1 MKAAYLT
8 AMLFILSTVS
18 AFSWQMPLDQMTLA
32 NRIAAEK
39 ILHKP
44 DFTFQTATSNTNVS
58 YDTME
63 KLFDRPRLAA
73 AMWRECQFVP
83 KFYAFVLPNHGLAV
97 DDANGLHGTMKL
109 AYRKPG
115 MRVYLI
121 DGTVERWR
129 MGNPFAVSAKMLV
142 IYKYKADSKGF
153 HGYLQTWTALDS
165 ALLGMIT
172 KPFRKYIQ
180 YRQEEFIAYIMSNIA
195 KGGEFAEKNYDDFLS
210 PIQREGDYIATR
222 HFMEVFKGHY

>member
-1 MKAAYLT
+1 MKTAYLT
-8 AMLFILSTVS
+8 TMLFILSAFG
-18 AFSWQMPLDQMTLA
+18 AFSWQVPLDQMTLA

-39 ILHKP
+39 ILRKP
-44 DFTFQTATSNTNVS
+44 DFTFQTTTSNANVS

-83 KFYAFVLPNHGLAV
+83 KFYAFVLPAQGIVV
-97 DDANGLHGTMKL
+97 DDAIGLRGTMKL

-121 DGTVERWR
+121 DGIVEKWR

-142 IYKYKADSKGF
+142 VYKYRVDAKGF
-153 HGYLQTWTALDS
+153 HSYLQTWTALDS
-165 ALLGMIT
+165 ALLGIIT

-180 YRQEEFIAYIMSNIA
+180 YRQEEFIAYIMGNIA
-195 KGGEFAEKNYDDFLS
+195 RGGEFAEKSHDDFLG
-210 PIQREGDYIATR
+210 PIQREGDHVAIKNY
-222 HFMEVFKGHY
+222 MEVFKSHH